1 MIELLKKMFEATP
14 EKTTIVL
21 IEKCSGCRREINIEI
36 TPTSSG
42 FGLQGG
48 VLFKCNPDGYLAKCP
63 ACCEANPKID
73 VNSYDTAPKKI
84 PQNKP

>member
-1 MIELLKKMFEATP
+1 MIELLRKMFEANP

-21 IEKCSGCRREINIEI
+21 IEKCSGCGREINIEI

-48 VLFKCNPDGYLAKCP
+48 VLFKCNFDEYLAKCP
-63 ACCEANPKID
+63 VCYKANPKID
-73 VNSYDTAPKKI
+73 KNSSSTAQKKI
-84 PQNKP
+84 SQNKP

>member
-1 MIELLKKMFEATP
+1 MIELLRNMFEANP

-21 IEKCSGCRREINIEI
+21 TEKCCDCGCEINIEI

-48 VLFKCNPDGYLAKCP
+48 MLFKCNSDEYLAKCP
-63 ACCEANPKID
+63 ACYESKPNTDENSDDTTPKTI
-73 VNSYDTAPKKI
+73 SPKK
-84 PQNKP
+84 P

>member
-1 MIELLKKMFEATP
+1 MIELLRKMFEANP

-21 IEKCSGCRREINIEI
+21 IEKCSGCGREINIEI

-48 VLFKCNPDGYLAKCP
+48 VIFKCNPDGYLAKCP
-63 ACCEANPKID
+63 GCYEANPKIH